1 MHEYT
6 TVRKK
11 PGHLFLDLF
20 RDGNKIG
27 LVMSTP
33 YQATLAIAEPG
44 YKGTKLT
51 PDEKIDAQIKAKKT
65 ML

>member
-1 MHEYT
+1 MHENT